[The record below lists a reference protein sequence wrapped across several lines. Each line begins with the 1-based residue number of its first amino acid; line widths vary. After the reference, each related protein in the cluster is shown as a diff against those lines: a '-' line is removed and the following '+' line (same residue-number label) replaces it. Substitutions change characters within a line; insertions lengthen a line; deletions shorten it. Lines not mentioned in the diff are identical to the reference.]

1 MKALKSFFKIR
12 ETYVGIAAA
21 LAFQIIFFSVW
32 LTAYDGV
39 FERTDQLK
47 VALVTEDARFGEV
60 VSKAIEEKV
69 PFDSVRVD
77 DLDKAKTEMDERK
90 WNMVI
95 YISDAFTSDIESG
108 NSAKI
113 TYLINQSNPSLSK
126 QMMEQTA
133 ASLTKAINDEI
144 YVTRQSQITDL
155 ITDAVGKEAQEPQKA
170 VPFAEQIISEVHE
183 KSDINTVKPEMIQTN
198 EAEGFVATM
207 IPLMV
212 VLASFIGAMIM
223 SQQLQFAAEKLRSQ
237 FGPWRLFLS
246 RQVINVLFTVLLAIL
261 TLGIMMFFDIHIETS
276 FQVAWVFQSLLFFS
290 FLTLSQLFVILF
302 GNPGM
307 VFNIALTATQLVSA
321 GAIVP
326 RDMLPSFYQS
336 IGNLLPATYGTNG
349 YFSMIYGGGNL
360 QADIKA
366 LLWMTGMTLLIALM
380 IVTIAY
386 LRERKNKR
394 MSKRKV
400 LKHD

>member
-1 MKALKSFFKIR
+1 KMKALKSFFKIR

-126 QMMEQTA
+126 
-133 ASLTKAINDEI
+133 
-144 YVTRQSQITDL
+144 
-155 ITDAVGKEAQEPQKA
+155 
-170 VPFAEQIISEVHE
+170 QIISEVHE

-349 YFSMIYGGGNL
+349 YFSMIYGGGN
-360 QADIKA
+360 
-366 LLWMTGMTLLIALM
+366 
-380 IVTIAY
+380 
-386 LRERKNKR
+386 
-394 MSKRKV
+394 
-400 LKHD
+400 